1 MSEDYL
7 PRISIIIPSFN
18 QGHYLEHA
26 IQSVLSQD
34 YQNTELI
41 IIDGGSTD
49 GSLDILEKFADQ
61 LSYWES
67 CQDRGQS
74 HAINKGFSCATG
86 DIITFLSSDD
96 LYLPGV
102 FIFVVEK
109 FQTYPHCGAI
119 VGGFH
124 FVDENNNISQ
134 VFNPP
139 RLPYH
144 SPIDLTLIPPEDWR
158 LHQVATF
165 YTKHA
170 LDEVGRYVREDLNY
184 VMDRELLFRVC
195 KRFEIVLDNRPYGAF
210 RRHLSS
216 KSMNAGI
223 LFSGEFAQL
232 YLEAKGGDKRED
244 HIRDKIARFFRAKGY
259 LHFAKYHSDKKE
271 SKKAIINAIKI
282 SPLLL
287 IRKSIVIQIIKIFC
301 FKR

>member
-1 MSEDYL
+1 MNL
-7 PRISIIIPSFN
+7 PKISIIIPSYN
-18 QGHYLEHA
+18 HGCYLEQA
-26 IQSVLSQD
+26 VQSVLT
-34 YQNTELI
+34 QNYAHKELI
-41 IIDGGSTD
+41 VVDGASTD
-49 GSLDILEKFADQ
+49 ESQEILKRYAPDFTH
-61 LSYWES
+61 WES
-67 CQDRGQS
+67 CPDRGQS
-74 HAINKGFSCATG
+74 HAINKGFSHATG
-86 DIITFLSSDD
+86 EIITFLSSDD

-102 FIFVVEK
+102 FNFVVEK
-109 FQTYPHCGAI
+109 FQIYPQCGAI

-124 FVDENNNISQ
+124 FVDENNNIFE

-139 RLPYH
+139 RLPYQ

-170 LDEVGRYVREDLNY
+170 LGEVGRYVREDLNY

-210 RRHLSS
+210 RRHPSS

-223 LFSGEFAQL
+223 PFSDEFAQL
-232 YLEAKGGDKRED
+232 YLEAKSGDKRED
-244 HIRDKIARFFRAKGY
+244 HTRDKIARFFRAKGY

-287 IRKSIVIQIIKIFC
+287 IRKSIVFQIIKLFC
-301 FKR
+301 IKR